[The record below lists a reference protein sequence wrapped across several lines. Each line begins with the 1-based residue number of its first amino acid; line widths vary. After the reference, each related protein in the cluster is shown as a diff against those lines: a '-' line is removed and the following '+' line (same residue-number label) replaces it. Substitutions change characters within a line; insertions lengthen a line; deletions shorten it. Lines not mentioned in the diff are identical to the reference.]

1 MTKVLSKIENL
12 IFLVIVTIIL
22 ILNIYGSIFM
32 LASYWPCL
40 DKNMVF
46 PFIVSLLVTVVLI
59 YMFIV
64 LIISVFASFIRNKR
78 NEFNK
83 YVLFLQLN
91 TVGFFLL
98 QLFIETKPRYV
109 LISFILMIVY
119 ASTELF
125 YILLL

>member
-1 MTKVLSKIENL
+1 
-12 IFLVIVTIIL
+12 
-22 ILNIYGSIFM
+22 M

-83 YVLFLQLN
+83 YALFLQLN

-109 LISFILMIVY
+109 LISFILVIVY
-119 ASTELF
+119 APTELF
-125 YILLL
+125 YISQK